1 MSLAATAAAPRAE
14 SPTFLGSTVGKKI
27 VMAVTGLV
35 LFGFVLVHM
44 IGNLQLYLGPAALNA
59 YGELLR
65 TFLHGA
71 GIWIARTVLLAC
83 VGLHVWAATALTLT
97 NRDARP
103 IGYRKWQAKES
114 TYAGRTSRWSGFIL
128 LAFILFHL
136 AHLTTGQLHP
146 TFVPGEVYQN
156 VVSGFSNP
164 LVSGF
169 YIVAMLLL
177 GLHLRHGV
185 WSLMQ
190 TLGLNHPRYNSLR
203 QVVAAGFATVIVV
216 ANISFPVMV
225 LAGVVK

>member
-1 MSLAATAAAPRAE
+1 MSLAATAAAPRAG

-27 VMAVTGLV
+27 VMAGTGIV
-35 LFGFVLVHM
+35 LFGFVLIHM

-65 TFLHGA
+65 SLLHGA
-71 GIWIARTVLLAC
+71 GLWIARATLLAC
-83 VGLHVWAATALTLT
+83 VGGHIWAAVSLTFT

-103 IGYRKWQAKES
+103 LGYRQWKAQES
-114 TYAGRTSRWSGFIL
+114 TYSGRTMRWSGFIVL
-128 LAFILFHL
+128 FFILFHL
-136 AHLTTGQLHP
+136 AHFTTGQVHP
-146 TFVPGEVYQN
+146 TFVPGDVYGN

-169 YIVAMLLL
+169 YIIAMLCL
-177 GLHLRHGV
+177 GLHLRHAV

-190 TLGLNHPRYNSLR
+190 TLGWNHPRYNFLR
-203 QVVAAGFATVIVV
+203 QLAAAGFATVIVV